1 MDIALLVKYQY
12 FMKINLR
19 TFIKHTSKDF
29 HNRSVNPPVVRT
41 STIIFKNLQEIE
53 KTQKKY
59 LKDPRSR
66 NFSYGR
72 QGTPTTYELQ
82 QTLTKMEECYKVY
95 LTSTGFG
102 AVFLAVLSVVNPN
115 DEILVTDSVYSPTRL
130 LTHEYLKKFNI
141 KSIFYDPKNFNDLKK
156 KVTNKTKLIFVEN
169 PGSNTF
175 EFQDLNKVISLAK
188 KHKIYTAIDN
198 TWGTPYLLKPIKL
211 GFDMSIVSAT
221 KYYSGHSDVMGG
233 SLAINKKVFKLI
245 EATNNVAGL
254 RLSPDDAYFILRGI
268 RTLDVRIDKHHENAL
283 KIAKFLSKQK
293 KVTSVYYPYKKN
305 SQNYKL
311 WKKYYS
317 GASGL
322 MGLKIK
328 SKNKNSVKSFVNSLK
343 LFGYGFSWG
352 GFESLA
358 LYQNQKQLGKRSFT
372 NLKNDEHI
380 IRLHIGLED
389 PKDIIDDLKQ
399 ALKKI
404 K

>member
-1 MDIALLVKYQY
+1 MDIALSIKYQY
-12 FMKINLR
+12 YMKTKLS
-19 TFIKHTSKDF
+19 TFIKHTAKDF
-29 HNRSVNPPVVRT
+29 HNQSVNPPVVRA

-53 KTQKKY
+53 RTQKKY
-59 LKDPRSR
+59 LKDPRSG
-66 NFSYGR
+66 NYDYGR
-72 QGTPTTYELQ
+72 QGTPTTHALQ
-82 QTLTKMEECYKVY
+82 RILQEIEECYKVY
-95 LTSTGFG
+95 LTPTGFG
-102 AVFLAVLSVVNPN
+102 AVFLAILSVVEPD
-115 DEILVTDSVYSPTRL
+115 DEIIITDSVYSPTRR
-130 LTHEYLKKFNI
+130 LTEDYLKKFNI
-141 KSIFYDPKNFNDLKK
+141 KSIFYDPKNFNDLKSK
-156 KVTNKTKLIFVEN
+156 ITNKTKLIFVEN

-175 EFQDLNKVISLAK
+175 EFQDLRRIISLAK

-198 TWGTPYLLKPIKL
+198 TWGTPYLIKPIKL

-233 SLAINKKVFKLI
+233 SLAINKKVFKLV
-245 EATNNVAGL
+245 EATNRVSGL

-268 RTLDVRIDKHHENAL
+268 RTLDVRMDKHHINAL
-283 KIAKFLSKQK
+283 KIAKFLSNQK
-293 KVTSVYYPYKKN
+293 KVISVYYPYKKN
-305 SQNYKL
+305 TQNYKL

-322 MGLKIK
+322 MGIKVK
-328 SKNKNSVKSFVNSLK
+328 SKNRNSVKSFVNSLK

-358 LYQNQKQLGKRSFT
+358 LYQNQKQLGIRSFT

-389 PKDIIDDLKQ
+389 PIDIINDLKQ
-399 ALKKI
+399 AIKKI